1 MAKTS
6 PAKVKV
12 TGIQQVCIVVNDLQK
27 TVEDFWNILG
37 IGPWAIFP
45 FGSLVIP
52 DLKYHG
58 KPAWGKYR
66 GAIVQV
72 GPIELE
78 LFETLEGASVY
89 QDWIEEHGEGL
100 HHAKFLVEDLNVTR
114 VEKVMAEQGFPSIL
128 GGHFG
133 PPEYKGQF
141 SYFDTC
147 KPLKFIWETSNR
159 TGGTPHGATFYPEDP
174 KAKSSSKVK
183 VTGIKQIGIC
193 VKDAI
198 STAENY
204 WNILGIG
211 PWEIREWGSHVLY
224 DRTYYGK
231 PAWAKERLAHAYL
244 GDLELEL
251 VQPIEGDSIYQD
263 WIDEHGEG
271 LHHLKFLCDDID
283 EVVGL
288 LTEQGFTSI
297 QGGHFGDPKEKAGG
311 FNYIDIPPLHC
322 IWEPVHRPKV
332 LPVEPFAR
340 VPAD

>member
-58 KPAWGKYR
+58 EPAWGKYR

-89 QDWIEEHGEGL
+89 QDWIEEYGEGL
-100 HHAKFLVEDLNVTR
+100 HHAKFLVEDLNVAR

-174 KAKSSSKVK
+174 KAKSSAKVK

-193 VKDAI
+193 VKDVI

-251 VQPIEGDSIYQD
+251 VQPIEGDSVYQD

-283 EVVGL
+283 EVVGS